1 MLQISGC
8 VSGLVV
14 IVCFAKFL
22 FKKPLINIVILFDVL
37 YFMLG
42 LFAKDE
48 RKKYLQLHNSSR
60 QVFLCITGKLKSA
73 SICCEMQPS
82 FHFCF
87 GRIIQLTLKADSFDR
102 FGSFHDNWIPVL

>member
-1 MLQISGC
+1 MLQISGF

-60 QVFLCITGKLKSA
+60 QDFLCITGKLKSA
-73 SICCEMQPS
+73 PICCEMQPS

-87 GRIIQLTLKADSFDR
+87 GRIIQLTLKADDIR
-102 FGSFHDNWIPVL
+102 TL